1 VEGGATRRGTFD
13 PNLEEELMV
22 KNLVEK
28 EVGSD
33 LMLYDPELDEVH
45 ILNATAGMVYRLHK
59 AGKPVPDIETELSR
73 AFRVQGSEAVVED
86 VRACLASLRQKG
98 LLE

>member
-1 VEGGATRRGTFD
+1 
-13 PNLEEELMV
+13 
-22 KNLVEK
+22 VEK

-45 ILNATAGMVYRLHK
+45 ILNATAATVYRLHK
-59 AGKPVPDIETELSR
+59 AGKPREDIETELLR
-73 AFRVQGSEAVVED
+73 AFRLQGSEAGVED
-86 VRACLASLRQKG
+86 VRACLESLRQKG